1 MKMEDVINQDIKNAM
16 IEKNEEKLN
25 AIRTIKSAIQTEK
38 AKDGK
43 EVSDEGII
51 KIIQKLVSQRTESAM
66 QYSDGE
72 RQDLVLQEE
81 ALIKIFKTYLP
92 TQLTEDEINAKIK
105 EFILVTNASSI
116 RDRGKVMAL
125 ANKEFVQACIEA
137 NTKEDLLEIAEK
149 FES

>member
-1 MKMEDVINQDIKNAM
+1 MKMEDIINQDIKNAM

-25 AIRTIKSAIQTEK
+25 AIRTIKSAIQNEK

-66 QYSDGE
+66 QYAEGE

-81 ALIKIFKTYLP
+81 TLIKIFKTYLP
-92 TQLTEDEINAKIK
+92 TQLTEDEVTIKIK
-105 EFILVTNASSI
+105 EFILITNASSI
-116 RDRGKVMAL
+116 RDMGKVMAL
-125 ANKEFVQACIEA
+125 ANKEFVGKADMKQVGSIVK
-137 NTKEDLLEIAEK
+137 TLLT
-149 FES
+149 